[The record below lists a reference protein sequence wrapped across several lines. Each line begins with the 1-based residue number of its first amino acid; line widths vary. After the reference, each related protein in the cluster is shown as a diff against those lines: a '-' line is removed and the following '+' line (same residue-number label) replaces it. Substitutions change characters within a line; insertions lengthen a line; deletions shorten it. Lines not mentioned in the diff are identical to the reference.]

1 MLDCILICVLLIFVS
16 YYRRLKYADN
26 LKNSFEETVAPEKS
40 ALKTS
45 KGPLYA
51 VLAYGS
57 WGFVPLYWKAV
68 GAVPAPQMVAHRIV
82 WSLLTVSFFFINKE
96 RRQELIAVLTS
107 PRKIAWMFGSALF
120 LSSNWLLF
128 VYAVQQKWLLQVSLG
143 YFINPLVNVV
153 LGAVILK
160 ERLNRLQI
168 LAFLLASVGVSIYGV
183 GLNSFP
189 YFSIA
194 LALTFGLYGLMR
206 KQAPVEPMVG
216 LAVESIL
223 LLPLAVGYLIY
234 QYSQGQLVFGQDWQ
248 LALLIVCAGPITS
261 FPLLWFAHA
270 ARNLPL
276 STLGFFQYIA
286 PTMQF
291 ALAVFLYKEPFSTT
305 HLLAFIFI
313 WTALATYVGNSVYRL
328 KHR

>member
-1 MLDCILICVLLIFVS
+1 LTSEKTVS
-16 YYRRLKYADN
+16 
-26 LKNSFEETVAPEKS
+26 KS
-40 ALKTS
+40 S
-45 KGPLYA
+45 QGPLYA

-68 GAVPAPQMVAHRIV
+68 GAVPAPQMVAHRII
-82 WSLLTVSFFFINKE
+82 WSLVTVAVFFVDQE
-96 RRQELIAVLTS
+96 RRRELVGVLTS
-107 PRKIAWMFGSALF
+107 PRKLAWMFGSALF

-153 LGAVILK
+153 LGALILK
-160 ERLNRLQI
+160 EQLNRLQI
-168 LAFLLASVGVSIYGV
+168 IAFVLASIGVSIYGV

-189 YFSIA
+189 YLSIA

-223 LLPLAVGYLIY
+223 LLPIAAGYLIY
-234 QYSQGQLVFGQDWQ
+234 LYTHGALVFGQNWH
-248 LALLIVCAGPITS
+248 LALLIAFAGPITS

-270 ARNLPL
+270 ARKLPL

-291 ALAVFLYKEPFSTT
+291 ALAVFLYNEPFSQT
-305 HLLAFIFI
+305 HLVAFVCI
-313 WTALATYVGNSVYRL
+313 WTALAIYVGNSVYRM
-328 KHR
+328 KHRV

>member
-1 MLDCILICVLLIFVS
+1 MTTEKIVQ
-16 YYRRLKYADN
+16 
-26 LKNSFEETVAPEKS
+26 KN
-40 ALKTS
+40 S
-45 KGPLYA
+45 KGPVNA

-57 WGFVPLYWKAV
+57 WGFVPIYWKAV
-68 GAVPAPQMVAHRIV
+68 GAVPAPQMVAQRII
-82 WSLLTVSFFFINKE
+82 WSLITVSIFFVDRE
-96 RRQELIAVLTS
+96 RRKELVAVLTT
-107 PRKIAWMFGSALF
+107 RHKLAWMFGSALF

-153 LGAVILK
+153 LGALILK

-168 LAFLLASVGVSIYGV
+168 LAFILATIGVSIYGV

-194 LALTFGLYGLMR
+194 LAVTFALYGLMR

-223 LLPLAVGYLIY
+223 LLPLAFAYLIY
-234 QYSQGQLVFGQDWQ
+234 QWSQGLLVFAQDWR
-248 LALLIVCAGPITS
+248 LALLIACAGPITS

-291 ALAVFLYKEPFSTT
+291 ALAVFLYKEPFTST
-305 HLLAFIFI
+305 HLLAFAFI
-313 WTALATYVGNSVYRL
+313 WTALATYVGNSIYRL

>member
-1 MLDCILICVLLIFVS
+1 MTTEKIVQ
-16 YYRRLKYADN
+16 
-26 LKNSFEETVAPEKS
+26 KNST
-40 ALKTS
+40 
-45 KGPLYA
+45 GPINA

-57 WGFVPLYWKAV
+57 WGFVPIYWKAV
-68 GAVPAPQMVAHRIV
+68 GAVPAPQMVAQRII
-82 WSLLTVSFFFINKE
+82 WSLITVSIFFVDKE
-96 RRQELIAVLTS
+96 RRKELVAVLTT
-107 PRKIAWMFGSALF
+107 RHKLAWMFGSALF

-153 LGAVILK
+153 LGALILK

-168 LAFLLASVGVSIYGV
+168 LAFILATIGVSIYGV

-194 LALTFGLYGLMR
+194 LAVTFALYGLMR

-223 LLPLAVGYLIY
+223 LLPLAVAYLIY
-234 QYSQGQLVFGQDWQ
+234 QWSQGFLVFAQDWR
-248 LALLIVCAGPITS
+248 LALLIACAGPITS

-291 ALAVFLYKEPFSTT
+291 ALAVFLYKEPFTST
-305 HLLAFIFI
+305 HLIAFAFI